1 MNTVKIGILTLGFFL
16 GNQVIA
22 QETKEPTPPNS
33 DKLFAR
39 MDKNADGSIDKAEFA
54 AAKEKREEKTG
65 KEINE
70 EKQFAKFDT
79 NGDGLISKEEF
90 NARKEELK
98 EKKEARDS
106 KPAKNTTSK

>member
-1 MNTVKIGILTLGFFL
+1 MNTVKIGMLTLGLFL

-22 QETKEPTPPNS
+22 QESKAQTPPSS
-33 DKLFAR
+33 DKLFNR
-39 MDKNADGSIDKAEFA
+39 IDSNQDGVIDKTEFV

-79 NGDGLISKEEF
+79 NGDDLISKEEF
-90 NARKEELK
+90 NARKEDLK
-98 EKKEARDS
+98 EKKEAKAS
-106 KPAKNTTSK
+106 KPAKKTTSK